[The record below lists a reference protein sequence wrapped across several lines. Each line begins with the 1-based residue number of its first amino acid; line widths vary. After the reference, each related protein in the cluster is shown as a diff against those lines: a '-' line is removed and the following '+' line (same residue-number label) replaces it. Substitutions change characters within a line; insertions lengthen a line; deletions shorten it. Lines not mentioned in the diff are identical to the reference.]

1 MPGTVYNY
9 TFQLASENMMPLNIS
24 QLQET
29 FYILHFVDGKSKD
42 KLKKFI
48 LGGTKKKPGH
58 QNLFSVLMI
67 KVYSMC

>member
-1 MPGTVYNY
+1 
-9 TFQLASENMMPLNIS
+9 MPLHIS
-24 QLQET
+24 QLQGT

-42 KLKKFI
+42 KLTKFI
-48 LGGTKKKPGH
+48 LGGTKKKLGH

>member
-9 TFQLASENMMPLNIS
+9 TFQLASENMMPLHIS

-29 FYILHFVDGKSKD
+29 LYILHFVDGKSKD

-48 LGGTKKKPGH
+48 LGGNETTM
-58 QNLFSVLMI
+58 SVNSNRLLDL
-67 KVYSMC
+67 VAEY

>member
-1 MPGTVYNY
+1 MPGTVCNY
-9 TFQLASENMMPLNIS
+9 TFQLASENMNALTYIK
-24 QLQET
+24 LQGT

-48 LGGTKKKPGH
+48 LGRTKKKLGH